1 MGSHLYKYVCNHYT
15 HRFKINMNVKQI
27 HAMDAKLVVFQVY
40 KNKQKNLTNTMTTLN
55 QFVQKFYGQDT
66 TTHEGKYKYH
76 RRGLLES
83 IPHIRLIR
91 GVIVVRG
98 VDLGVVV
105 DFLNRYNAELWVW
118 DVTLSLEDEKT
129 LTREP

>member
-1 MGSHLYKYVCNHYT
+1 
-15 HRFKINMNVKQI
+15 MNVKQI

-83 IPHIRLIR
+83 
-91 GVIVVRG
+91 
-98 VDLGVVV
+98 
-105 DFLNRYNAELWVW
+105 
-118 DVTLSLEDEKT
+118 
-129 LTREP
+129 

>member
-1 MGSHLYKYVCNHYT
+1 MAVRKKH
-15 HRFKINMNVKQI
+15 IMQ
-27 HAMDAKLVVFQVY
+27 AKLIVFQVY
-40 KNKQKNLTNTMTTLN
+40 KNKQKNLTNTMTALN

-66 TTHEGKYKYH
+66 TNHGGKYKYH
-76 RRGLLES
+76 RRGLLED

-105 DFLNRYNAELWVW
+105 DFLNKYNAELWVW
-118 DVTLSLEDEKT
+118 DIMLSPEDEKT
-129 LTREP
+129 LTKEP